1 MGQHHLVFVYGT
13 LKRGACNHHLLAG
26 AQALGARQLRG
37 ARLHDLGPY
46 PMAVLSGERDALI
59 HGELYRVDGAGLQR
73 LDVLEDYPREY
84 NRSRVRLSD
93 GTVAWLYHGRPAQVA
108 STPLIAS
115 GHWGPGAGPPPAS
128 GDNGATNRPVPM
140 SAAPANPAYG
150 ALTTEGNSTNIAWH
164 QAAVT
169 RDERAQQRGHR
180 SAILWFTGLSGAGK
194 STLANAVNAALFEQ
208 GLACYVLDGDNIR
221 HGLCK
226 DLGFS
231 DADREE
237 NIRRIGE
244 VAKLFVDAGVVAL
257 TAFVSPFKADR
268 DKVRA
273 LVPAGDFI
281 EIHCAADL
289 AVCEQRDTK
298 GLYAKA
304 RAGAIK
310 EFTGISSP
318 YEAPDNPE
326 LRVDTGS
333 QSLEASVAQVLS
345 HLQAAGII
353 PQAS

>member
-1 MGQHHLVFVYGT
+1 MDSPTGQATPAPYGT
-13 LKRGACNHHLLAG
+13 LTNAGKATNIVWHHSTVSRA
-26 AQALGARQLRG
+26 ARQ
-37 ARLHDLGPY
+37 H
-46 PMAVLSGERDALI
+46 
-59 HGELYRVDGAGLQR
+59 
-73 LDVLEDYPREY
+73 
-84 NRSRVRLSD
+84 
-93 GTVAWLYHGRPAQVA
+93 
-108 STPLIAS
+108 
-115 GHWGPGAGPPPAS
+115 
-128 GDNGATNRPVPM
+128 
-140 SAAPANPAYG
+140 
-150 ALTTEGNSTNIAWH
+150 
-164 QAAVT
+164 
-169 RDERAQQRGHR
+169 QRGHR

-194 STLANAVNAALFEQ
+194 STLANAVNSALFEQ
-208 GLACYVLDGDNIR
+208 GLACYVLDGDNVR

-268 DKVRA
+268 DRVRA
-273 LVPAGDFI
+273 LVEPGDFI

-289 AVCEQRDTK
+289 GVCEQRDTK

-304 RAGAIK
+304 RAGEIR

-326 LRVDTGS
+326 LRIDTGS
-333 QSLEASVAQVLS
+333 QDLEACVALVLAYLDS
-345 HLQAAGII
+345 QGII